1 MSPFALERWQAFFA
15 DFGQFAKGFLYT
27 LEISIGALL
36 LAMLLGVIFGSL
48 SATRNKLLRGI
59 SRVYVEVYQNT
70 PLLIQF
76 VVVYYG
82 FPLLNKSLV
91 ISAFWTAIICV
102 GVYHGA
108 YIAEVIRSGI
118 EGVPKGQTE
127 AAESQGFTYGATMRL
142 IILPQAIRMIYPP
155 LTNQVV
161 NLIKNTSTVAIISG
175 ADLMFTAK
183 SWSSMNMSYIPAFVG
198 VGCLYFLLCFP
209 LATLARRMEEKN
221 KKAYSVG

>member
-15 DFGQFAKGFLYT
+15 DFGQFANGFLYT

-36 LAMLLGVIFGSL
+36 LAMILGVVFGSL
-48 SATRNKLLRGI
+48 SATRNKILRGI

-82 FPLLNKSLV
+82 FPLLNKDLV

-102 GVYHGA
+102 GLYHGA

-127 AAESQGFTYGATMRL
+127 AAESQGFTYGGTMRL

-183 SWSSMNMSYIPAFVG
+183 SWSSKNVNYSPALVRVG
-198 VGCLYFLLCFP
+198 VL
-209 LATLARRMEEKN
+209 
-221 KKAYSVG
+221 

>member
-1 MSPFALERWQAFFA
+1 
-15 DFGQFAKGFLYT
+15 
-27 LEISIGALL
+27 
-36 LAMLLGVIFGSL
+36 
-48 SATRNKLLRGI
+48 
-59 SRVYVEVYQNT
+59 VYVEVYQNT

-82 FPLLNKSLV
+82 FPLLNKDLV

-102 GVYHGA
+102 GLYHGA

-127 AAESQGFTYGATMRL
+127 AAESQGFTYGGTIRL

-155 LTNQVV
+155 LTNQLV

-175 ADLMFTAK
+175 LTL
-183 SWSSMNMSYIPAFVG
+183 
-198 VGCLYFLLCFP
+198 CLRLN
-209 LATLARRMEEKN
+209 RGRQ
-221 KKAYSVG
+221 

>member
-15 DFGQFAKGFLYT
+15 DFGQFANGFLYT

-36 LAMLLGVIFGSL
+36 LAMILGVVFGSL
-48 SATRNKLLRGI
+48 SATRNKILRGI
-59 SRVYVEVYQNT
+59 RGYVEVYQNT

-82 FPLLNKSLV
+82 FPLLNKDLV

-102 GVYHGA
+102 GLYHGA

-127 AAESQGFTYGATMRL
+127 AAESQGFTYGGTIRL

-155 LTNQVV
+155 LTNQLV

-175 ADLMFTAK
+175 LTL
-183 SWSSMNMSYIPAFVG
+183 
-198 VGCLYFLLCFP
+198 CLRLN
-209 LATLARRMEEKN
+209 RGRQ
-221 KKAYSVG
+221 